1 MAQLFSGHP
10 ARFYFNKIKLEAWLN
25 FLGLRGNF
33 YFNKIKLEPTSN
45 KYFMVYIDDL
55 TGYDVH

>member
-1 MAQLFSGHP
+1 MAKLFSGHT
-10 ARFYFNKIKLEAWLN
+10 AR
-25 FLGLRGNF
+25 F